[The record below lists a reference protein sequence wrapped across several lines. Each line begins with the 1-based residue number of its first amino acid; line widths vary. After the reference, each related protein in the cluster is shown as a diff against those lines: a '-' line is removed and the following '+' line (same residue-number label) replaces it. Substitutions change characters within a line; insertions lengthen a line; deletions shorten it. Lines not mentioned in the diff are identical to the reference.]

1 MATVADILRGKPTQ
15 VHSISPRASV
25 LDATH
30 QMNRH
35 RVGSLLV
42 MEADQVVGILSERDV
57 LTRIVAEEKN
67 PRTVTVGQVMTTEVI
82 VCRPDTPVEDVSAIM
97 KNRRVRHL
105 PVCDEDGRLVGLI
118 SIGDLNA
125 HHASHQEIT
134 IHYLNE
140 YLYGRV

>member
-1 MATVADILRGKPTQ
+1 MATVADILRGKPNR

>member
-1 MATVADILRGKPTQ
+1 MATVADILRGKPNR

-42 MEADQVVGILSERDV
+42 MEADQVVCILSERDV